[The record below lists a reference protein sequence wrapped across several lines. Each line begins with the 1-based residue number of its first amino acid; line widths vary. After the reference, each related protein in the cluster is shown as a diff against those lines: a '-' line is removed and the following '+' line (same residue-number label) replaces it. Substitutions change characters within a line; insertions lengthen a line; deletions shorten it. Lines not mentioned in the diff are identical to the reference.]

1 MDLLPEASASAL
13 SISHHPTHSAAHRAL
28 VDPEDLLHLVSLLPL
43 RKTKQQNLQ
52 KRRITA
58 GRPPFPP
65 MMGPPGAP
73 PFPPPLG
80 MGPPGMG
87 PPGMGPPGMGPPG
100 GFPPGPGTFQFSFLS
115 SLSLLSLFR

>member
-1 MDLLPEASASAL
+1 
-13 SISHHPTHSAAHRAL
+13 
-28 VDPEDLLHLVSLLPL
+28 
-43 RKTKQQNLQ
+43 
-52 KRRITA
+52 
-58 GRPPFPP
+58 

-115 SLSLLSLFR
+115 SLSLLPLFR